1 MNSIIWYDFET
12 SDSRKEF
19 GQIIEAGVVIT
30 DEKLKIKEQKQLR
43 CRLKPNVIP
52 NIGACLVH
60 RASVDQL
67 KSSNL
72 SHYSLITELYNI
84 IKLNSPAY
92 IVGYNSIEF
101 DEEFLRC
108 SYFKSLIPEIYQTN
122 TSGNKRLDILNVA
135 RAAKFYDDSSI
146 KTQLDKKNNRPSF
159 KLVNLCEANDIN
171 NGTSHNALVDTLNTH
186 AIGKIIYNNAKP
198 LWDIALTTTSKLET
212 ETFILKNKTYT
223 ILEYYKGQHYVFLAH
238 HIFFHPKY
246 KWSINWDCK
255 VNPDKYLKMDRK
267 ALAKVIDASPKILRT
282 CRTNKSPVLLKSDF
296 ALNNENYSQIDTK
309 EIDRRLKV
317 LKDNPEFIETLKSI
331 LLEKAEEKETLN
343 QSEKLFEETIY
354 AGGFANEKDKMLMKK
369 FHEVD
374 WKEKVSLIEKFSEER
389 FQYFAECLIYEESPE
404 SLPKSIY
411 NKIHRSFAQR
421 LLSTNK
427 EKWETT
433 ASFFNEIDNLREK
446 KYKDDKEMLKIL
458 EEYNQ
463 HVIEIQTRFENA

>member
-19 GQIIEAGVVIT
+19 GQIIEAGVVVT
-30 DEKLKIKEQKQLR
+30 DDKLNIKEQKQLR
-43 CRLKPNVIP
+43 CKLKPNVIP

-72 SHYSLITELYNI
+72 SHYSLIKELYNI

-92 IVGYNSIEF
+92 ITGFNSLEF
-101 DEEFLRC
+101 DEEFLRR

-122 TSGNKRLDILNVA
+122 TGGNKRLDILNVA
-135 RAAKFYDDSSI
+135 RGAHFYDKNSI
-146 KTQLDKKNNRPSF
+146 KTQLSKKTNRPSF
-159 KLVNLCEANDIN
+159 KLVDLCEANNID
-171 NGTSHNALVDTLNTH
+171 NGTSHNALVDTLNTLG
-186 AIGKIIYNNAKP
+186 IGKVIYDNAKT

-212 ETFILKNKTYT
+212 ETFILKNKFFT

-255 VNPDKYLKMDRK
+255 VDPDKYLKMDEK
-267 ALAKVIDASPKILRT
+267 ALAKAIDASPKILRT
-282 CRTNKSPVLLKSDF
+282 CKTNKSPVLLKSDF
-296 ALNNENYSQIDTK
+296 ALNNEKYSNIDIK
-309 EIDRRLKV
+309 EVDRRIKI
-317 LKDNPEFIETLKSI
+317 LKDNPEFIEKIKQI
-331 LLEKAEEKETLN
+331 LLEKAEEKENLD
-343 QSEKLFEETIY
+343 QSVKLFEETIFS
-354 AGGFANEKDKMLMKK
+354 GGFANEKDKILMKK

-374 WKEKVSLIEKFSEER
+374 WKEKVILIENFSEER

-433 ASFFNEIDNLREK
+433 SSFFSEVDTLRET
-446 KYKDDKEMLKIL
+446 KYKDDKEMLEVI
-458 EEYNQ
+458 EGYNQ
-463 HVIEIQTRFENA
+463 YVLEIQSKFESA